1 MGCHA
6 RKRPALAQAHVRRYH
21 RAVRSSAE
29 IAAVL
34 ALLDEPDPGRA
45 EAIVAKLSLWSSEER
60 QSLVHPAVRASEH
73 VQRNLEAAFVRAR
86 FAQWDAPWRAL
97 ASQRRLAL
105 EPALLLLART
115 SPDKADPAA
124 VSPLLDE
131 LAARAGA
138 RLSGD
143 RAVDTGLAALRDV
156 LLEFGLRGNE
166 ADYYNPLNSYLPSV
180 LERRLGIPISLCC
193 VAILV
198 GQRLDLPVCGI
209 GTPGHFLC
217 FYGEPSI
224 PSGTF
229 FDPYHG
235 FKSLSRAQVEEMVR
249 ALGNRPEPSM
259 FAPVNER
266 EIVARTLRNLIAH
279 YRTHA
284 EIERAQQL
292 LKWLDV
298 LITHGTTP

>member
-1 MGCHA
+1 MA
-6 RKRPALAQAHVRRYH
+6 R
-21 RAVRSSAE
+21 
-29 IAAVL
+29 L
-34 ALLDEPDPGRA
+34 AL
-45 EAIVAKLSLWSSEER
+45 WSGEER
-60 QSLVHPAVRASEH
+60 QALVVPAVRASEH

-86 FAQWDAPWRAL
+86 FEQLGTPWREL
-97 ASQRRLAL
+97 ASQRRLPL
-105 EPALLLLART
+105 EPALMLLAR
-115 SPDKADPAA
+115 SAPAKSDCVGA
-124 VSPLLDE
+124 SAALDQ
-131 LAARAGA
+131 LATRAGA

-143 RAVDTGLAALRDV
+143 RAFDTGLAALREV
-156 LLEFGLRGNE
+156 FLEFGLQGNE

-180 LERRLGIPISLCC
+180 LERKLGIPISLAS

-198 GQRLDLPVCGI
+198 GQRLELLVYGV

-217 FYGEPSI
+217 FYGEPAI

-229 FDPYHG
+229 FDPYNG
-235 FKSLSRAQVEEMVR
+235 FRSLSRARVEEMIR
-249 ALGNRPEPSM
+249 ALGNKPEPAM

-279 YRTHA
+279 YRTHS

-298 LITHGTTP
+298 LITHGAKP